1 MGIHN
6 LNRFLYDNCSKR
18 AIFKTQLQ
26 YAQDKTVVIDTSI
39 YMYKFMA
46 NNKLLENMQKMLD
59 VFSKNRVTPVFIFDG
74 KPPEE
79 KRELLKRRQMAKYMA
94 EKKYNELKA
103 ITDGDDMTHDQ
114 KETAAKEM
122 LTLKQQFIRIRE
134 ADIAN
139 VKELFRQNKTVF
151 YEADGEADKLC
162 ADMVRDHKAWACM
175 SDDMDMFVYGC
186 TRVFRHVNI
195 YNSTMIVYNTKQIL
209 HDLMWTQKEM
219 RDILILS
226 GTDYSVVDKT
236 ISLDR
241 TVTWFVEYKK
251 YIRNNHNKHCRDFYT
266 WLNQHTT
273 YIKDHDGLM
282 KTYSLFMD
290 SLPPAL
296 ALVPSS
302 SPHTID
308 AI

>member
-1 MGIHN
+1 
-6 LNRFLYDNCSKR
+6 
-18 AIFKTQLQ
+18 
-26 YAQDKTVVIDTSI
+26 
-39 YMYKFMA
+39 
-46 NNKLLENMQKMLD
+46 
-59 VFSKNRVTPVFIFDG
+59 
-74 KPPEE
+74 
-79 KRELLKRRQMAKYMA
+79 
-94 EKKYNELKA
+94 
-103 ITDGDDMTHDQ
+103 
-114 KETAAKEM
+114 M

-139 VKELFRQNKTVF
+139 VKELLRQNKTVF
-151 YEADGEADKLC
+151 YEAEGEADKLC

-195 YNSTMIVYNTKQIL
+195 YNSTMIVYDTKQIL
-209 HDLMWTQKEM
+209 YDLMWTQKEM

-251 YIRNNHNKHCRDFYT
+251 YIRNNQSRCDFYT
-266 WLNQHTT
+266 WLCKHTT
-273 YIKDHDGLM
+273 YIKDYDGLM

-290 SLPPAL
+290 SLPPA
-296 ALVPSS
+296 PSS
-302 SPHTID
+302 SSHHTID

>member
-18 AIFKTQLQ
+18 AIFKTHLQ
-26 YAQDKTVVIDTSI
+26 YAKDKTVVIDTSI

-46 NNKLLENMQKMLD
+46 NNKLLENMQKMVD
-59 VFSKNRVTPVFIFDG
+59 VFSKNKITPVFIFDG

-79 KRELLKRRQMAKYMA
+79 KRDLLKRRQMAKYMA
-94 EKKYNELKA
+94 EKKYNELK
-103 ITDGDDMTHDQ
+103 TLTEGDDATEDQ
-114 KETAAKEM
+114 KESAAKEM

-134 ADIAN
+134 ADIAS
-139 VKELFRQNKTVF
+139 VKELLRQNNTLF
-151 YEADGEADKLC
+151 YEAKGEADKMC
-162 ADMVRDHKAWACM
+162 ADMVRDDRAWACM

-186 TRVFRHVNI
+186 KRVFRHVNI
-195 YNSTMIVYNTKQIL
+195 YNSTIIVYDTKQIL
-209 HDLMWTQKEM
+209 YDLMWTQKDM

-226 GTDYSVVDKT
+226 GTDYSAADKT

-241 TVTWFVEYKK
+241 TVHWFVEYKK
-251 YIRNNHNKHCRDFYT
+251 YTRNKRHVDFYT
-266 WLNQHTT
+266 WLCQHTT
-273 YIKDHDGLM
+273 YIKDYDGLM

-290 SLPPAL
+290 SPATT
-296 ALVPSS
+296 AYTIDAT
-302 SPHTID
+302 HTID